1 LISADKHLERF
12 IVAHRVGWLNWFFIG
27 LSRVGT
33 LGLVWIAI
41 AVVLALLWRRPWL
54 LAGAVAADGL
64 ADALAEVGKAL
75 VARHRPFVTQL
86 GAKTS
91 THSFPSGHSATS
103 FACAMMLAAAA
114 PRLRVPLYVLAA
126 LIAFSRLYNGD
137 HFPLDVLA
145 GSALGLLV
153 ATALLRLGAVR
164 RRLRPEPQ
172 AG

>member
-12 IVAHRVGWLNWFFIG
+12 IVAHRAGWLNWFFIG

-33 LGLVWIAI
+33 LGLVWLLI
-41 AVVLALLWRRPWL
+41 AVVLAVLWRRPWL
-54 LAGAVAADGL
+54 LASVVAVDAVADL
-64 ADALAEVGKAL
+64 LAELGKTI
-75 VARHRPFVTQL
+75 VHRHRPFVTQL

-103 FACAMMLAAAA
+103 FACAMVLAAAA
-114 PRLRVPLYVLAA
+114 PRLRVLLYALAA

-145 GSALGLLV
+145 GSVLGLLV
-153 ATALLRLGAVR
+153 ATALLRLGAAR

-172 AG
+172 AD

>member
-1 LISADKHLERF
+1 LISLDKHLERF
-12 IVAHRVGWLNWFFIG
+12 IVAHRAGWLDWFFIG

-33 LGLVWIAI
+33 LGLVWLAI
-41 AVVLALLWRRPWL
+41 AAVLALLWRRPWL
-54 LAGAVAADGL
+54 FAGVFLADVVADGL
-64 ADALAEVGKAL
+64 AELGKTL
-75 VARHRPFVTQL
+75 IDRHRPFVTQL

-103 FACAMMLAAAA
+103 FACAMMLSAAA
-114 PRLRVPLYVLAA
+114 PRLRVPLFALAA

-153 ATALLRLGAVR
+153 ATALLRLGAIR
-164 RRLRPEPQ
+164 RR
-172 AG
+172 